1 VPWSF
6 QQRLFGWISRT
17 CIATYGRFPLFG
29 ALRGSAAI
37 IRRDNLY
44 LVIERSDGL
53 GLAFPGG
60 LINFWESA
68 EHGLVRE
75 VYEETGLRLTSY
87 SLLLSYTTSVPYP
100 SQVSIFV
107 AEAEG
112 ELRSSWEGI
121 ACWVDFSQVQQRL
134 MLNQR
139 PVLEQGVLGPGKES
153 R

>member
-1 VPWSF
+1 MPWSL

-17 CIATYGRFPLFG
+17 CIAAYGRFPLFG
-29 ALRGSAAI
+29 ALRSSAAV

-60 LINFWESA
+60 LAHFWESD
-68 EHGLVRE
+68 EHTLARE
-75 VYEETGLRLTSY
+75 LKEETGLRLGAH
-87 SLLLSYTTSVPYP
+87 SLLLRYSIPVPYP
-100 SQVSIFV
+100 CRVSVFL

-112 ELRSSWEGI
+112 EQRPSWEGI
-121 ACWVDFSQVQQRL
+121 PCWVDFSQLQQRL

-139 PVLEQGVLGPGKES
+139 PILEQAALGP
-153 R
+153 